1 MKRKTLKTR
10 RRHSAGYWIMLAVMT
25 IGAITMI
32 FPTVWMLLCSF
43 KTQNEMY
50 QMPPSFF
57 PKQFNFDNFVSVFKQ
72 MPFGRYYLNSVG
84 TGLLNTLVGVITS
97 SLLGYIFAKYEFPGR
112 DTIFLVVLACM
123 MIPYE
128 TLMPTVYKLQ
138 VKMGWTN
145 TYLVLTVPYFCNIF
159 GIFLMRQ
166 FFVDLPNDYLEAAE
180 VDGCG
185 QLRTWWSVAMPMAK
199 SMISTLVI
207 FLFMGSYNSFLWPLI
222 SVNSRSLM
230 TLPVGLES
238 MLSDRGSQYSMLMAA
253 SSMVILPVCV
263 IFAVM
268 QRQFIEGMTAGG
280 IKG

>member
-1 MKRKTLKTR
+1 MKSKTLKTC
-10 RRHSAGYWIMLAVMT
+10 HKYSVGYWTMLAVMT
-25 IGAITMI
+25 LGAITMI

-57 PKQFNFDNFVSVFKQ
+57 PKQFNSDNFASVFKQ

>member
-1 MKRKTLKTR
+1 MKSKTLKTR
-10 RRHSAGYWIMLAVMT
+10 YKHSVGYWTMLAVMT
-25 IGAITMI
+25 LGAITMI
-32 FPTVWMLLCSF
+32 FPTAWMLLCSF

-57 PKQFNFDNFVSVFKQ
+57 PKQFNFDNFASVFRQ

>member
-1 MKRKTLKTR
+1 MRSKTLKTR
-10 RRHSAGYWIMLAVMT
+10 RKHSVGYWTMLAVMT
-25 IGAITMI
+25 LGAITMI

-57 PKQFNFDNFVSVFKQ
+57 PKQFNFDNFASVFKQ

-199 SMISTLVI
+199 SMISTLGI
-207 FLFMGSYNSFLWPLI
+207 FLFLGSYNSFLWPLI

>member
-1 MKRKTLKTR
+1 MKSKTLKTR
-10 RRHSAGYWIMLAVMT
+10 RKYSVGYWTMLAVMT
-25 IGAITMI
+25 LGAITMI

-43 KTQNEMY
+43 KTQNEIY

-57 PKQFNFDNFVSVFKQ
+57 PKQFNFDNFASVFKQ

-207 FLFMGSYNSFLWPLI
+207 FLFMASYNSFLWPLI

>member
-1 MKRKTLKTR
+1 MKSKTLKTR
-10 RRHSAGYWIMLAVMT
+10 YKHSVGYWTMLAVMT
-25 IGAITMI
+25 LGAITMI
-32 FPTVWMLLCSF
+32 FPTAWMLLCSF

-57 PKQFNFDNFVSVFKQ
+57 PKQFNFDNFASVFKQ

>member
-1 MKRKTLKTR
+1 MKSKTLKTR
-10 RRHSAGYWIMLAVMT
+10 RKYSVGYWTMLAVMT
-25 IGAITMI
+25 LGAITMI

-57 PKQFNFDNFVSVFKQ
+57 PKQFNFDNFASVFKQ

-138 VKMGWTN
+138 NGLDQ
-145 TYLVLTVPYFCNIF
+145 YLSCIDGSLFLQYLRYFPDAAVLCGFAK
-159 GIFLMRQ
+159 R
-166 FFVDLPNDYLEAAE
+166 LPG
-180 VDGCG
+180 GCG
-185 QLRTWWSVAMPMAK
+185 
-199 SMISTLVI
+199 
-207 FLFMGSYNSFLWPLI
+207 G
-222 SVNSRSLM
+222 
-230 TLPVGLES
+230 
-238 MLSDRGSQYSMLMAA
+238 
-253 SSMVILPVCV
+253 
-263 IFAVM
+263 
-268 QRQFIEGMTAGG
+268 
-280 IKG
+280 

>member
-1 MKRKTLKTR
+1 MRSKTLKTR
-10 RRHSAGYWIMLAVMT
+10 RKHSVGYWTMLAVMT
-25 IGAITMI
+25 LGAITMI

-57 PKQFNFDNFVSVFKQ
+57 PKQFNFDNFASVFKQ

-123 MIPYE
+123 MIPSE

>member
-1 MKRKTLKTR
+1 MKSKTLKTCR
-10 RRHSAGYWIMLAVMT
+10 KYSVGYWTMLAVMT
-25 IGAITMI
+25 LGAITMI

-57 PKQFNFDNFVSVFKQ
+57 PKQFNFDNFASVFKQ

-97 SLLGYIFAKYEFPGR
+97 SLLGYIFAKYEFLGR